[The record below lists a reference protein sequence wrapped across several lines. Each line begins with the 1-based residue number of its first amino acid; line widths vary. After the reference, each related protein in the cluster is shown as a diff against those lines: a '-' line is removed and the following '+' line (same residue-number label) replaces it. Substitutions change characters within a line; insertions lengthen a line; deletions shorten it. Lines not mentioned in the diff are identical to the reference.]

1 AIEEYKNYVTGT
13 RGRESLTYIFIPPP
27 KDDVEGDY
35 EEELKAVVK
44 SLNEVQKEE
53 TNKEDSSWSKA
64 TVVAPDEQTRKAIQN
79 VTESNS
85 TKIFS
90 FDDDKPI
97 EDQLDDLVNKTI
109 DNVGKFYKYLLN
121 ATN

>member
-1 AIEEYKNYVTGT
+1 MFF
-13 RGRESLTYIFIPPP
+13 R
-27 KDDVEGDY
+27 GDY
-35 EEELKAVVK
+35 EEQLKAVVK

-64 TVVAPDEQTRKAIQN
+64 TVVAPDEQTREAIQN

-109 DNVGKFYKYLLN
+109 HNVGKFFNINSTLLIKLQSI
-121 ATN
+121 TR